1 MPKYSYQCEKCGKE
15 FARVEPLSA
24 HGKRTPACPKCRSKR
39 VRQVF
44 GAFFAKTSKKS

>member
-1 MPKYSYQCEKCGKE
+1 MPTYSYHCDKCGKR
-15 FARVEPLSA
+15 FSRVEPLSA
-24 HGKRTPACPKCRSKR
+24 HGKRAPACPKCGARK